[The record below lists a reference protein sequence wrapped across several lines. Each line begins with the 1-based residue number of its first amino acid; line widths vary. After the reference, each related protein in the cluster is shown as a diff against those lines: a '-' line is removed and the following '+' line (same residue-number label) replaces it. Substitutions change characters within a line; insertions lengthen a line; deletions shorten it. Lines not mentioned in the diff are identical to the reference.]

1 MCSRITVMLDIVVTS
16 PIFIQRGSGS
26 EGLHELFQRKPC
38 PSVYIILRSYSWSII
53 SLVVDCIFF
62 CHIVKL
68 LEIFLLGFPAV
79 VPFSRSLSIM
89 TFCVYVH
96 FETLQMYF
104 ICWIAMMHLF
114 SGLVHQ
120 SNTAYCVFIQ

>member
-1 MCSRITVMLDIVVTS
+1 MLDIVVTS

-26 EGLHELFQRKPC
+26 ERLHELFQRKPC

-53 SLVVDCIFF
+53 SLVVDHIFR
-62 CHIVKL
+62 HVVKL
-68 LEIFLLGFPAV
+68 LEVFLLGFPTV
-79 VPFSRSLSIM
+79 VPFPRSLSIM

-104 ICWIAMMHLF
+104 IGWIAMMCPF